1 MKKISSSLSFCVLT
15 FRWYVMAALLITMVV
30 LPLVSL
36 QAQDDKEP
44 GAWKRNLFTGGSVSF
59 GVFNNTFLIGANPVF
74 GYSLTDYVDAAL
86 VINYTYNSIRDFN
99 GIFNNKLRQSTYGG
113 GGLLR
118 IYPMR
123 SIFLQ
128 GQLEHNFIRQ
138 RSIPVLGPP
147 EVRTI
152 DAGSVLVGGG
162 YTTGRFGKGGTP
174 FYYLSILFDVSGNLY
189 SPYTDAFGRSVPLFR
204 GGVQIPLFQENSG
217 RGRFFR

>member
-1 MKKISSSLSFCVLT
+1 MFFRLSVLRS
-15 FRWYVMAALLITMVV
+15 FVSVALIVV
-30 LPLVSL
+30 TIAMSTLPL
-36 QAQDDKEP
+36 QAQDEKEP
-44 GAWKRNLFTGGSVSF
+44 GAWKKNLFTGGSVSF
-59 GVFNNTFLIGANPVF
+59 GIFNNTFLIGANPVF
-74 GYSLTDYVDAAL
+74 GYSITDYVDAAL
-86 VINYTYNSIRDFN
+86 LVNYTYNSIRDYIS
-99 GIFNNKLRQSTYGG
+99 IFNKLRQSTYGG
-113 GGLLR
+113 GGLVR

-123 SIFLQ
+123 SIFFQ

-162 YTTGRFGKGGTP
+162 YTTGRFGKGGAP

>member
-1 MKKISSSLSFCVLT
+1 MLLSVGDTSLL
-15 FRWYVMAALLITMVV
+15 
-30 LPLVSL
+30 
-36 QAQDDKEP
+36 AQSEKEP
-44 GAWKRNLFTGGSVSF
+44 DAWKKNLFTGGSLSF
-59 GVFNNTFLIGANPVF
+59 GVFNNTFLIGGNPVL
-74 GYSLTDYVDAAL
+74 GYSLTDFVDAAL
-86 VINYTYNSIRDFN
+86 LVNYTY
-99 GIFNNKLRQSTYGG
+99 GY
-113 GGLLR
+113 LR
-118 IYPMR
+118 IYPLR
-123 SIFLQ
+123 SIFFQ
-128 GQLEHNFIRQ
+128 GQIEHNFIRQ

-217 RGRFFR
+217 RGRMFR

>member
-1 MKKISSSLSFCVLT
+1 MNSARLRSVTRIDIRILCLLLLLSVGDSSLL
-15 FRWYVMAALLITMVV
+15 
-30 LPLVSL
+30 
-36 QAQDDKEP
+36 AQGEKEP
-44 GAWKRNLFTGGSVSF
+44 GAWKKNLFTGGSLSF
-59 GVFNNTFLIGANPVF
+59 GIFNNTFLIGGNPVL
-74 GYSLTDYVDAAL
+74 GTSLTDFVDAAL
-86 VINYTYNSIRDFN
+86 VVNYTYNSIRDYN

-113 GGLLR
+113 GGYLR
-118 IYPMR
+118 IYPLR
-123 SIFLQ
+123 SIFFQ
-128 GQLEHNFIRQ
+128 GQIEHNFIRQ

-204 GGVQIPLFQENSG
+204 GGVQIPLFQENNG
-217 RGRFFR
+217 RGRMFR